1 MAKEPER
8 AWARL
13 RALYRFDSSFA
24 DGMLIAGCDEAGR
37 GALAGPAC
45 VACVHLPVA
54 AGLVSAATGLP
65 SALLSLCGVDDS
77 KRLSPKKREDLFPK
91 IIALAEIGIGWATPA
106 EIDRIGIVP
115 ALRNAARRAYLALG
129 VDADLVLLDRGLT
142 LGRGDTE
149 TQAFSVS
156 FPLRVSSPSFPREL
170 AFTRG
175 DAKSLHIAAASI
187 IAKVSRDR
195 LMVELDRRVPGTGSR
210 NTRDTAPR
218 PTAPPS
224 PAAVHPR
231 STAAASSSVL
241 CRTAET
247 RRTQRS

>member
-24 DGMLIAGCDEAGR
+24 DGILIAGCDEAGR

-45 VACVHLPVA
+45 VACVHLPVVA
-54 AGLVSAATGLP
+54 ELVSAATGLP

-91 IIALAEIGIGWATPA
+91 VIALAEIGIGWATPA

-129 VDADLVLLDRGLT
+129 VDTDLVLLDRGLT

-156 FPLRVSSPSFPREL
+156 SPLRVSSPSFPREL

-195 LMVELDRRVPGTGSR
+195 LMVELDRRVPGYGLAQHKGYGTQAHRAAISR
-210 NTRDTAPR
+210 RG
-218 PTAPPS
+218 PS
-224 PAAVHPR
+224 PIHRR
-231 STAAASSSVL
+231 SFVVRSV
-241 CRTAET
+241 
-247 RRTQRS
+247 

>member
-54 AGLVSAATGLP
+54 AELVSAENGLP

-91 IIALAEIGIGWATPA
+91 IMTLAEIGIGWATPA

-149 TQAFSVS
+149 TQALSVS
-156 FPLRVSSPSFPREL
+156 PPLRVSSPSFPREL

-175 DAKSLHIAAASI
+175 DAKSLHIAAAF
-187 IAKVSRDR
+187 
-195 LMVELDRRVPGTGSR
+195 LDTGSR

-218 PTAPPS
+218 PTVPPS
-224 PAAVHPR
+224 PAAVRPR

-247 RRTQRS
+247 RRTPRF